1 MSDERWPSHRTVE
14 TPSDEEVAT
23 LVAGAGPRLEP
34 PEADLRQ
41 IRDAARAEWH
51 RRYGASARRPAP
63 MAGWLALAA
72 AILLAVALGWFAT
85 RGVPAPPPETVARL
99 EIVRGAVRPAGLASG
114 GALAAGARIETGASA
129 AGGAVALRL
138 AGGATLRL
146 DAGTA
151 LVLASARAVRLER
164 GAVYVDSDAAPGAG
178 VVVETTLGTV
188 REIGTRFEVRL
199 APAGGAALAVGVREG
214 RVEVE
219 AGSAPHEVAAGERF
233 ELAADGVVSRRPL
246 AADDPAWSWIAAA
259 AAPLEIEG
267 RTLGEVLRRY
277 TLETGRPAR
286 FTDAGLE
293 AEAAGV
299 VLHGSVAGL
308 DPDEV
313 LEAAAAGAGLRLG
326 RDGAVRVIER
336 SAADR

>member
-1 MSDERWPSHRTVE
+1 MSDERWPARRTIE
-14 TPSDEEVAT
+14 TPSDEEVAA

-34 PEADLRQ
+34 PEADLGR
-41 IRDAARAEWH
+41 IREAARAEWH
-51 RRYGASARRPAP
+51 RRHAARARRPAP
-63 MAGWLALAA
+63 IAGWLALAA
-72 AILLAVALGWFAT
+72 SLLLAVALGWFAS
-85 RGVPAPPPETVARL
+85 RGVPVPPPESVARL
-99 EIVRGAVRPAGLASG
+99 EIVRGAVRPTGLAAG
-114 GALAAGARIETGASA
+114 GALVAGARIETGGGAEA
-129 AGGAVALRL
+129 GAVALRL
-138 AGGATLRL
+138 ADGATLRL
-146 DAGTA
+146 DSDTA

-178 VVVETTLGTV
+178 VAVETALGTV

-214 RVEVE
+214 RVAVA
-219 AGSAPHEVAAGERF
+219 AGSAAHEVAAGERF
-233 ELAADGVVSRRPL
+233 ELAADGAVSRRPL
-246 AADDPAWSWIAAA
+246 AEDDPAWSWIAAA

-267 RTLGEVLRRY
+267 RTLGELLDRY

-286 FTDAGLE
+286 FADPGLE

-326 RDGAVRVIER
+326 RDGAARVIER
-336 SAADR
+336 SAAER